1 MHTPKLD
8 KNVNTKLEP
17 QQTAAEKGVSSHI
30 QRDPLVQQISR
41 MGNAPNP
48 SAHAAVLNRAP
59 ANQQSSNRQLL
70 LQLQQ
75 QYGNPYV
82 NQVLQ
87 LAREMGGKTSANPT
101 EQPLVQTK
109 VTIGAVG
116 DKYEQEADRTAHQVV
131 QRMNAPAS
139 QQPEAS
145 EKMQPAKP
153 EAKEIQKK
161 PQISTI
167 QRQEMPQL
175 EEEEK
180 DEPVQLKSETGI
192 VQRVCSE
199 CDKEQQSGQ
208 QENKLAQMQPLVQRQ
223 SADKGMADTP
233 DLETS
238 IQKAQGQGQ
247 PLSDNIRGQM
257 EQSFGA
263 DFSGVR
269 IHTGS
274 QSDQLNKS
282 IQARAFTTGQDIF
295 LRSGEYAP
303 TSKQGQ
309 ELLAH
314 ELTHVVQQ
322 NGSAVQSKVPSAAK
336 TTSNAPNNE
345 GVSAATKSS
354 RDNTVQ
360 RVCSKCEDEKQD
372 VNLQAKQVSDN
383 TVEATPEVEASISQV
398 DSQVDRPT
406 IQRVIDV
413 SERPQHLE
421 PRERPE
427 PTPENKVENTE
438 ESKSQTPEATTG
450 SDDSDCDQPDNTSNT
465 NKTNNTEPENQQS
478 QQSQKCPSEEN
489 KHQDKKQQKPP
500 KTQPLKGKLAERPA
514 ICRKQ
519 QKSTLQAFALMA
531 SSLLSKGIVAKRNLK
546 DQSKAAKPETTPKN
560 AQQTPTSTPQNLTA
574 TPATTTGEAVN
585 PKTAKEKAEATTTAT
600 EAQGQLRTTDAEVA
614 RLASS
619 KINFKLPKQEETD
632 TDNNSAALEEQRAA
646 ASSMASN
653 FFAEAASRVQ
663 TVTGL
668 GQGISARIN
677 GVAETARA
685 SVMSTVQQQ
694 QDAVTAQINQQRTQV
709 QNQAQA
715 SIAEIQQQYQAT
727 LRNISLR
734 TAEVSQR
741 IQTEYSNVFQ
751 KVDQQESDLLAR
763 IDKLYLQTFDQ
774 YIAAGDTVGN
784 EATAVGEKWVKQWE
798 SEITDK
804 YSNEDAVVEDRGHMR
819 STLPNPGKTAEV
831 EKNSKIGKKAS
842 TAREVAKQ
850 YKEQVTEEATKQ
862 ANNLVE
868 SKAKDIKGICCGIKE
883 FRKQLQKPQEET
895 LKAVIEIQQDAVLQV
910 TEAQTKLTES
920 ANQTLQAT
928 LQSLNEQETA
938 QLQIL
943 QGYGDRQVLAIERDA
958 QKAIASLQKGV
969 NQAAN
974 KLLTAV
980 QDYYSEFQGMEA
992 PNPDELSVTLAEILG
1007 QFDSSVGTV
1016 QKETEKG
1023 IAVSEDGITQGEQQA
1038 VSAVGAIAQ
1047 TVMEESAAVVE
1058 EAKTSFN
1065 NLNQGITN
1073 TFNQLR
1079 DAYTQASNNFVED
1092 TAKGLAQITQDSQNS
1107 VEQIYQ
1113 KFSEALQKSVTQI
1126 ETGLR
1131 DTLKCLETDIQNYAA
1146 KAVEDEPWWKTLL
1159 KALVFIAV
1167 IVVAIVLAPIGIGFV
1182 AGALGG
1188 GIAATIFASVAV
1200 GAALGAGL
1208 GALSQIANNAID
1220 GKNLMEG
1227 VGNAALAGAIGGAIG
1242 GFGGAIGGAL
1252 GNVGKLGVGLS
1263 KTLSKFGIETVFDT
1277 LGNIVGDLAAGNPI
1291 TLEGVLM
1298 GAAISAGTY
1307 VATTKG
1313 TLRRLGKPGEKIQS
1327 FQERSSE
1334 AGMRSG
1340 AFVGG
1345 KVRSAFG
1352 GKVDTS
1358 VGSRSGVGVTGA
1370 TPPEAEVK
1378 TSKTS
1383 VTSGRGVESPTVN
1396 RPDVDVTG
1404 VRPLE
1409 TEIKAPRGLKP
1420 NTDVLMTAKEQEILE
1435 KTAPKDGDKL
1445 TPEELNTEL
1454 KVAEKVKP
1462 KSISEGEF
1470 VEQRELPNDHQWK
1483 EKEDATLCRFSDKP
1497 YCVNNKLK
1505 SHDRKQRALLKQ
1517 QGTLHEFDTREVSIV
1532 DRDQKVE
1539 KKAPPQEAVSKKAIA
1554 EEFSNALEQEGLQ
1567 TFLSGGGA
1575 INWQGGSRP
1584 IADLDFRVSAEEV
1597 GFNNFYDPKGKA
1609 VLQYINQVVLA
1620 NSRNHHQAHNAQA
1633 QEFHPVGK
1641 DGLTIGTVN
1650 WFGVEVSL
1658 SVVPSTPRTLATLKG
1673 NEQIPNIK
1681 ALSLEELQRD
1691 KLKTMITRTK
1701 KGQESVKKVAQD
1713 LFDFLDMTRLINEQD
1728 GSAKSMSQHLNDAI
1742 SHRMDEYTI
1751 ANLEGMQL
1759 HHLSKEDLMELMKA
1773 RVVLT
1778 AQAHTKGGQRAQAFQ
1793 KLLENN
1799 PELKTELKNLLK
1811 RLSKLKITPQS
1822 KTDLRPWMAAWND
1835 NPFFGPPKKG
1845 KPSRAALQLSQ
1856 STRSESGVD
1865 ELLALRPKDF
1875 LKDRI
1880 PEQVSVPGKQVL
1892 QVLYLSGG
1900 FRALEN
1906 SQKNIQTLE
1915 AFGLT
1920 RNQFSKAFTE
1930 LRILKLVE
1938 GKQDGLHLTQQGEK
1952 KLFQHPETEGK
1963 VPETTTPSEREVS
1976 SAADTR
1982 SNVETPDAQRPE
1994 TEGNAPETTAP
2005 SDRNTHFD
2013 VPQTAA
2019 KATDATE
2026 KAPEA
2031 TTLSDRT
2038 TQDIPTTSR
2047 SDADVTSARD
2057 TETEVKPPDTITS
2070 DQRSTHYDE
2079 PEIDPV
2085 NEPDVVAKEK
2095 TTDGHEI
2102 KVLKDGRVIRCS
2114 NCQELE
2120 DYFKQTSISEDNI
2133 KQINTVLNEKNNLN
2147 DKNQFAK
2154 DFLNIIKEIDNTLS
2168 IDEINTLL
2176 QAVSIE
2182 DIVKLNKFT
2191 MSPRQIKT
2199 YSEVISKDEFK
2210 FFLEKLNDNSADPDI
2225 LNKIEQII
2233 RVRADNMLNT
2243 FDKYELPTSDNM
2255 PNKLDSSAFNQ
2266 AKQDYKQGRLSLKY
2280 MTDRPPQ
2287 NDPLAY
2293 IQAWEDYKDSLSSQT
2308 H

>member
-1 MHTPKLD
+1 MQEPKQD
-8 KNVNTKLEP
+8 KNATTKTDR
-17 QQTAAEKGVSSHI
+17 QQTAVKSVSRNGQGIAASPL
-30 QRDPLVQQISR
+30 DPLVQQVSR

-48 SAHAAVLNRAP
+48 SAHAAILNRAP

-87 LAREMGGKTSANPT
+87 LARGMGGQTAANT
-101 EQPLVQTK
+101 TKKPLMQAK
-109 VTIGAVG
+109 LTIGSVG
-116 DKYEQEADRTAHQVV
+116 DKYEQEADRTAQVVV
-131 QRMNAPAS
+131 QRMNAPS
-139 QQPEAS
+139 QLDRSQAIGREAMPEA
-145 EKMQPAKP
+145 EL
-153 EAKEIQKK
+153 QKK
-161 PQISTI
+161 PEISTI
-167 QRQEMPQL
+167 QRQEMPKEK
-175 EEEEK
+175 EEEQQAEVKQETDSLQLQKKCGGCEK
-180 DEPVQLKSETGI
+180 
-192 VQRVCSE
+192 
-199 CDKEQQSGQ
+199 KE
-208 QENKLAQMQPLVQRQ
+208 EDNLAQMKPETGTFPQEELPKDEEKEELTMQLLAEHQP
-223 SADKGMADTP
+223 AEGGMAATP
-233 DLETS
+233 KLETS
-238 IQKAQGQGQ
+238 IQQKRGKGQ
-247 PLSDNIRGQM
+247 PLSDKLREPM
-257 EQSFGA
+257 EQAFGK

-269 IHTGS
+269 VHADA
-274 QSDQLNKS
+274 QSDQINRS

-295 LRSGEYAP
+295 FRQGEYASG
-303 TSKQGQ
+303 SKQGQ

-322 NGSAVQSKVPSAAK
+322 NGSAIKAK
-336 TTSNAPNNE
+336 TEE
-345 GVSAATKSS
+345 GVTLSELSPDV
-354 RDNTVQ
+354 RVQ
-360 RVCSKCEDEKQD
+360 RLCSNCEKEEKAE
-372 VNLQAKQVSDN
+372 NTLQAKEVSSG
-383 TVEATPEVEASISQV
+383 TLAVAPEPEVSISQV
-398 DSQVDRPT
+398 TQPA
-406 IQRVIDV
+406 IQRVFDDLPD
-413 SERPQHLE
+413 RRE
-421 PRERPE
+421 PKAPKQE
-427 PTPENKVENTE
+427 KD
-438 ESKSQTPEATTG
+438 KQPEAPEETAE
-450 SDDSDCDQPDNTSNT
+450 SDSSDCDQQGDA
-465 NKTNNTEPENQQS
+465 NKPQPEAQQEE
-478 QQSQKCPSEEN
+478 QQPEKCPSEKED
-489 KHQDKKQQKPP
+489 KGKKQPKPE
-500 KTQPLKGKLAERPA
+500 KTKPLKDKLSEKPA
-514 ICRKQ
+514 SCVRQEPNPI
-519 QKSTLQAFALMA
+519 LQAFAPIQTA
-531 SSLLSKGIVAKRNLK
+531 TPNLTAR
-546 DQSKAAKPETTPKN
+546 SAITTATN
-560 AQQTPTSTPQNLTA
+560 TSTPQQNLQA
-574 TPATTTGEAVN
+574 TGE
-585 PKTAKEKAEATTTAT
+585 TASPETETEKVQATTTAT

-653 FFAEAASRVQ
+653 FFAEAALRIQ
-663 TVTGL
+663 TATGL
-668 GQGISARIN
+668 GQSISARIN
-677 GVAETARA
+677 GVAENAKA

-694 QDAVTAQINQQRTQV
+694 QDAVAAQINQQRTQV
-709 QNQAQA
+709 NSQAQR

-741 IQTEYSNVFQ
+741 IQTEYSNAFQ
-751 KVDQQESDLLAR
+751 KVDQGETNLLSR
-763 IDKLYLQTFDQ
+763 VDQLYIQTYDQ

-819 STLPNPGKTAEV
+819 STSPNPGKTLEV
-831 EKNSKIGKKAS
+831 AKNSKIGKKAS
-842 TAREVAKQ
+842 TAKEVAKQ

-862 ANNLVE
+862 ANNLVKG
-868 SKAKDIKGICCGIKE
+868 KAKDIKGICCGIKE
-883 FRKQLQKPQEET
+883 FRKQLQKQQEET
-895 LKAVIEIQQDAVLQV
+895 LKAVIDLQQDAVLQV

-928 LQSLNEQETA
+928 LQSLDEQETA

-943 QGYGDRQVLAIERDA
+943 HGYGDRQVLAIERDA

-969 NQAAN
+969 NQAAK
-974 KLLTAV
+974 KLLTAL

-1007 QFDSSVGTV
+1007 QFDSSIGTV

-1023 IAVSEDGITQGEQQA
+1023 IAVSEDGIAQGEQQA

-1065 NLNQGITN
+1065 NLDRGITN

-1079 DAYTQASNNFVED
+1079 DAYTQAANKFVEA
-1092 TAKGLAQITQDSQNS
+1092 TAKGLAQITQNSQNPL
-1107 VEQIYQ
+1107 EQIYQ
-1113 KFSEALQKSVTQI
+1113 KLSEALQKSVTQI

-1146 KAVEDEPWWKTLL
+1146 KAVEDEPWWKSLL
-1159 KALVFIAV
+1159 KALVFIVV

-1188 GIAATIFASVAV
+1188 GIAATIFASVVV

-1220 GKNLMEG
+1220 GKNLMDG
-1227 VGNAALAGAIGGAIG
+1227 VGKAALAGAIGGAVG
-1242 GFGGAIGGAL
+1242 GFGGVLGGVL

-1263 KTLSKFGIETVFDT
+1263 KTWSKFGIETVFDT
-1277 LGNIVGDLAAGNPI
+1277 LGNIFGDLAAGNPI
-1291 TLEGVLM
+1291 TLEGVLI
-1298 GAAISAGTY
+1298 GAAIGAGTY

-1334 AGMRSG
+1334 AGMRGG

-1345 KVRSAFG
+1345 KVKSAFG
-1352 GKVDTS
+1352 GKADTS
-1358 VGSRSGVGVTGA
+1358 VGSRSGVAVTGA
-1370 TPPEAEVK
+1370 KPSETEVK
-1378 TSKTS
+1378 APKTS
-1383 VTSGRGVESPTVN
+1383 VTSGRGVESPTVS

-1404 VRPLE
+1404 VKPLE

-1435 KTAPKDGDKL
+1435 KTAPKNGDKL

-1505 SHDRKQRALLKQ
+1505 SHNRKQRALLKQ

-1759 HHLSKEDLMELMKA
+1759 HHLNKEDLMELMKA

-1778 AQAHTKGGQRAQAFQ
+1778 AQAHIKGGQRAQAFQ

-1811 RLSKLKITPQS
+1811 RLSKLNITPQS
-1822 KTDLRPWMAAWND
+1822 KTNLRPWMAAWND
-1835 NPFFGPPKKG
+1835 NPFFGPTKKG

-1865 ELLALRPKDF
+1865 ELLALRPKDPERNIHPEDF

-1880 PEQVSVPGKQVL
+1880 QKFLENREIKEQVSDLGRQVL
-1892 QVLYLSGG
+1892 QLLYLSGG

-1906 SQKNIQTLE
+1906 SQNNIQTLE

-1920 RNQFSKAFTE
+1920 KNQFSNAFKQLQKLE
-1930 LRILKLVE
+1930 LVQGR
-1938 GKQDGLHLTQQGEK
+1938 QDGLHLTQQGK
-1952 KLFQHPETEGK
+1952 KMLFQHPETEGK

-1976 SAADTR
+1976 NAADTR

-1994 TEGNAPETTAP
+1994 TEGNAPETTA
-2005 SDRNTHFD
+2005 
-2013 VPQTAA
+2013 
-2019 KATDATE
+2019 
-2026 KAPEA
+2026 
-2031 TTLSDRT
+2031 LSDLT

-2102 KVLKDGRVIRCS
+2102 KVLKDGRVIRC
-2114 NCQELE
+2114 
-2120 DYFKQTSISEDNI
+2120 
-2133 KQINTVLNEKNNLN
+2133 
-2147 DKNQFAK
+2147 
-2154 DFLNIIKEIDNTLS
+2154 
-2168 IDEINTLL
+2168 
-2176 QAVSIE
+2176 
-2182 DIVKLNKFT
+2182 
-2191 MSPRQIKT
+2191 
-2199 YSEVISKDEFK
+2199 
-2210 FFLEKLNDNSADPDI
+2210 
-2225 LNKIEQII
+2225 
-2233 RVRADNMLNT
+2233 
-2243 FDKYELPTSDNM
+2243 
-2255 PNKLDSSAFNQ
+2255 
-2266 AKQDYKQGRLSLKY
+2266 
-2280 MTDRPPQ
+2280 
-2287 NDPLAY
+2287 
-2293 IQAWEDYKDSLSSQT
+2293 
-2308 H
+2308 